1 MLSANE
7 TPPISSISVEALA
20 DCLANC
26 PIGDV
31 PEGVQLIDV
40 REPHEVEIAALPG
53 FVNLP
58 LSESE
63 QWMGSITDRF
73 DPQTETIVLCHH
85 GIRSAHMCQWLAS
98 QGFTHLRNVTGG
110 IDAYAIVVDRSIA
123 RY

>member
-1 MLSANE
+1 MNE
-7 TPPISSISVEALA
+7 TPPISPISVEALA
-20 DCLANC
+20 DYLANAQ
-26 PIGDV
+26 PSDA

-63 QWMGSITDRF
+63 QWMGEIADRF
-73 DPQTETIVLCHH
+73 DPHTETIVLCHH

-110 IDAYAIVVDRSIA
+110 IDAYSIVVDRSVA